1 MTGLPSLRASATTL
15 RAVVVPPINSITTS
29 IFGSR
34 TSDSQ
39 SLVTKPFAR
48 RAARAFRGLRTATP
62 PSEKRTPRRD
72 PISAPLRARPF
83 TTPLPTVPHPTNPM
97 FTFRISGAQRVTANP
112 NRLNLFLYFT

>member
-1 MTGLPSLRASATTL
+1 MLAVITGLPSFNASATTL

-39 SLVTKPFAR
+39 SVVISRLAT
-48 RAARAFRGLRTATP
+48 RAALALPALRTATP
-62 PSEKRTPRRD
+62 ASESFTPRRD
-72 PISAPLRARPF
+72 PISEPLRVRPC

-97 FTFRISGAQRVTANP
+97 FTFRISARGE
-112 NRLNLFLYFT
+112 